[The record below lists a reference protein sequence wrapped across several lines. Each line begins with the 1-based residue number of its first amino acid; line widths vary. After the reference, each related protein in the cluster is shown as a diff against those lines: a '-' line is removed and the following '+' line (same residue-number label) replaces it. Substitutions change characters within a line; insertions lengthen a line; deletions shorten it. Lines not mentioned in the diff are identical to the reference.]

1 MKNQYQI
8 EDKIIFI
15 KRHLESLDHFLPETY
30 EYLMEELD
38 YQEKE
43 LMKIKIKLFDSE
55 QSKWII
61 SAEKIQITPKWCL
74 YELL

>member
-1 MKNQYQI
+1 MKTSFLKNPLQSHHHLYKMKNQYQI

-55 QSKWII
+55 QSK
-61 SAEKIQITPKWCL
+61 
-74 YELL
+74 

>member
-1 MKNQYQI
+1 MKNPIQSHRHLYKMKNQYQI

-55 QSKWII
+55 QSK
-61 SAEKIQITPKWCL
+61 
-74 YELL
+74 

>member
-55 QSKWII
+55 QPN
-61 SAEKIQITPKWCL
+61 E
-74 YELL
+74 

>member
-61 SAEKIQITPKWCL
+61 PPEPICVRSKMVFL
-74 YELL
+74 